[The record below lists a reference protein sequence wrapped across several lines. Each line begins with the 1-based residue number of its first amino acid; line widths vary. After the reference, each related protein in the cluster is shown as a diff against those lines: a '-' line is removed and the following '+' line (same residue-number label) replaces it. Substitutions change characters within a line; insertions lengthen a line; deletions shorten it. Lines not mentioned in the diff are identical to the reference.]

1 MQTCLDGMTVVGHQ
15 NSIRGCVAF
24 VLCNIANPLKA
35 VNVLET
41 KMVAPL
47 YRVEVSKEKRN

>member
-15 NSIRGCVAF
+15 SSIRGCVAF

-47 YRVEVSKEKRN
+47 YRMKVFKEKRN

>member
-47 YRVEVSKEKRN
+47 YRVEVFKEKRN